1 MCNACNLGLGAE
13 AAILESEN
21 TGATTH
27 EYFARLA
34 LGYQLTSLQRLA
46 FAYRW
51 QGDAGEDADTVIE
64 QIHRFNISWIRQLAE
79 ETSVSVEFDQAY
91 LRSRLARND
100 EEQFVVRLRLSKGFS
115 LVGQPK

>member
-1 MCNACNLGLGAE
+1 
-13 AAILESEN
+13 
-21 TGATTH
+21 
-27 EYFARLA
+27 
-34 LGYQLTSLQRLA
+34 LTSLQRLA